1 MHFNKTT
8 WIFLIITLILGLYLA
23 YQSNMNGMQLILPVS
38 NCCIPNFLIAV
49 SLPLLIA
56 KVMDMLCT
64 VKVIKYADIILVKIF
79 SFFGMISLEFYCV
92 QEWIAKKILPEMVQ
106 HADNLLVNLEL
117 LIIVSVCGMVLYLIN
132 KSIVKGFDFIDTHF
146 INVN

>member
-1 MHFNKTT
+1 
-8 WIFLIITLILGLYLA
+8 
-23 YQSNMNGMQLILPVS
+23 
-38 NCCIPNFLIAV
+38 
-49 SLPLLIA
+49 
-56 KVMDMLCT
+56 MDC
-64 VKVIKYADIILVKIF
+64 
-79 SFFGMISLEFYCV
+79 
-92 QEWIAKKILPEMVQ
+92 KKILPEMVK

>member
-1 MHFNKTT
+1 
-8 WIFLIITLILGLYLA
+8 
-23 YQSNMNGMQLILPVS
+23 MNGMQLILPVS

-64 VKVIKYADIILVKIF
+64 VKVIKYADIILIKIF

>member
-1 MHFNKTT
+1 MQYEWKP
-8 WIFLIITLILGLYLA
+8 A
-23 YQSNMNGMQLILPVS
+23 YSPCIK
-38 NCCIPNFLIAV
+38 CCIPNFLIAV

-64 VKVIKYADIILVKIF
+64 VKVIKYADIILIKIF

-92 QEWIAKKILPEMVQ
+92 QEWIAKKILPEMVK

>member
-1 MHFNKTT
+1 
-8 WIFLIITLILGLYLA
+8 
-23 YQSNMNGMQLILPVS
+23 MNGMQLILPVS

-64 VKVIKYADIILVKIF
+64 VKLIKYADIILIKIF

-117 LIIVSVCGMVLYLIN
+117 LIIVSI
-132 KSIVKGFDFIDTHF
+132 
-146 INVN
+146 

>member
-1 MHFNKTT
+1 
-8 WIFLIITLILGLYLA
+8 
-23 YQSNMNGMQLILPVS
+23 MNGMQLILPVS

-64 VKVIKYADIILVKIF
+64 VKVIKYADIILIKIF

-92 QEWIAKKILPEMVQ
+92 QEWIAKKILPEMVK